1 MLFRSAAAAASG
13 SVSPPSPPSLPLP
26 PTGIAIDLTSLDV
39 RARPFYTGVL
49 DAALTVGRAASSPAL
64 GGSVRLSKGVVSL
77 VPPGGEGGAGDEE
90 GDEEGGN
97 LAAPP
102 RPPPSARPSPTP
114 PGLTLRGLDV
124 TLGPDLRGVY
134 PFVVNVALAGGLT
147 LSGKLG
153 GDGAA
158 APGATGALRVRG
170 AISLDNGEINLLATQ
185 LVLDREHANRVLFDG
200 GPALDPTLDLALRGA
215 GVRASVSGCRASG
228 WRQGLVLTPSAGVA
242 GPAGGGGG
250 EAAAG
255 RELAAPDAA
264 RLFEAALARALV
276 AADGQSLALSSLA
289 ASAAA
294 GLLPRLET
302 QGRLGGARWR
312 LVSAPA
318 LPGLLSLDPSTGSS
332 GAGSGRAGA
341 ASSSSS
347 SSASATSALLESLA
361 LGTEVEVQVGP
372 SLRAALARP
381 LRDGDAA
388 GAACTLTYAL
398 TRRLRVQF
406 AVGGPAGPGPK
417 SLVLQYS
424 SDA

>member
-1 MLFRSAAAAASG
+1 
-13 SVSPPSPPSLPLP
+13 
-26 PTGIAIDLTSLDV
+26 
-39 RARPFYTGVL
+39 
-49 DAALTVGRAASSPAL
+49 
-64 GGSVRLSKGVVSL
+64 
-77 VPPGGEGGAGDEE
+77 VPPGGEGEE
-90 GDEEGGN
+90 FEEDAEGGGE
-97 LAAPP
+97 LAQPPPAAAARAAPP
-102 RPPPSARPSPTP
+102 
-114 PGLTLRGLDV
+114 PGLALRGLDV

-147 LSGKLG
+147 LAGDWG
-153 GDGAA
+153 GAPSTAA
-158 APGATGALRVRG
+158 ASPDSLRVRG

-250 EAAAG
+250 EAAG

-318 LPGLLSLDPSTGSS
+318 LPGLLSLDPASS
-332 GAGSGRAGA
+332 
-341 ASSSSS
+341 ASSSGGPATAST
-347 SSASATSALLESLA
+347 SASATSALLESLA

-398 TRRLRVQF
+398 TQRLRVQF